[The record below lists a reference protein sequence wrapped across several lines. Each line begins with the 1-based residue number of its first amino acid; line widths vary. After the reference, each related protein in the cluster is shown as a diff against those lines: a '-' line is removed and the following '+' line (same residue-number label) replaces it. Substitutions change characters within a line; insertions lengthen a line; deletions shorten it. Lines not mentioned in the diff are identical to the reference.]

1 MPYYIYKI
9 TPGPTSLLKTL
20 DKLEQHE
27 SYRDARN
34 RARDMRSALNEGDQQ
49 IIKVIFAASEL
60 EAEELLMEK
69 REEPILREWE
79 K

>member
-9 TPGPTSLLKTL
+9 TPGPTNLLKRL
-20 DKLEQHE
+20 EKLEQHDT
-27 SYRDARN
+27 YKDARN
-34 RARDMRSALNEGDQQ
+34 SARSMRSAMTEGENH
-49 IIKVIFAASEL
+49 IFKITFAESEL
-60 EAEELLMEK
+60 HAEDQLMHK

>member
-9 TPGPTSLLKTL
+9 TPGPTTLLKTL
-20 DKLEQHE
+20 EKLEQHDT
-27 SYRDARN
+27 YKDARN
-34 RARDMRSALNEGDQQ
+34 SARSMRSTMAEGENH
-49 IIKVIFAASEL
+49 IIKVMFAESEL
-60 EAEELLMEK
+60 QAEDQLMHK

>member
-9 TPGPTSLLKTL
+9 TSGPTNLLKTL
-20 DKLEQHE
+20 EKLEHHE
-27 SYRDARN
+27 SYKAARN
-34 RARDMRSALNEGDQQ
+34 SARSMRSAKTEDENYL
-49 IIKVIFAASEL
+49 IKMMFADSEL
-60 EAEELLMEK
+60 EAEEKLMEK